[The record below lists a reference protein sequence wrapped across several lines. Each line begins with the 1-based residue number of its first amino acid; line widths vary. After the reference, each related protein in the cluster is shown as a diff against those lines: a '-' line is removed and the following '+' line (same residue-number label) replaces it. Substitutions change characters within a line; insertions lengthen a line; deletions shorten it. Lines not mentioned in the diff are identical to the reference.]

1 MGEFSP
7 ILIAS
12 NLSLIQ
18 FQFKNS
24 IKNVLY
30 AYFSINANKINNLAT
45 NLAKTFIFE
54 GAFGRQIK
62 RRILRY
68 ASC

>member
-30 AYFSINANKINNLAT
+30 AHFQENKNKINNLHAI
-45 NLAKTFIFE
+45 LAKTFIFK
-54 GAFGRQIK
+54 GAFV
-62 RRILRY
+62 
-68 ASC
+68 